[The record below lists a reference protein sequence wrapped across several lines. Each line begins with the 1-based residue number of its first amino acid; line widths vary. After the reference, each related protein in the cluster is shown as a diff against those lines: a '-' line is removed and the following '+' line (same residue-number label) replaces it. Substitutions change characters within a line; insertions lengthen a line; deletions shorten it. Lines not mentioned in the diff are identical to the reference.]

1 MKAKTN
7 LELFKNEIMYE
18 FKHHP
23 QKDLWDI
30 MSDIYHRETNKKLC
44 IYPEMLDWYSDV
56 PRETLYLSEY
66 AYKFINEYFNK
77 LKEYKEWMVAE
88 PLNNIICLDVLI
100 KIGVIPSRYATM
112 PFNEFIHITRLKES
126 NK

>member
-1 MKAKTN
+1 MKAKNN
-7 LELFKNEIMYE
+7 LELFKNEMIYNLNNGKCKSLYDAMVAIYVREGPAKVINYE
-18 FKHHP
+18 N
-23 QKDLWDI
+23 L
-30 MSDIYHRETNKKLC
+30 
-44 IYPEMLDWYSDV
+44 LDWFSDV
-56 PRETLYLSEY
+56 PRETLYLSEN

-100 KIGVIPSRYATM
+100 KTGVIPSRYATI
-112 PFNEFIHITRLKES
+112 PFNEFIHIIRLKES